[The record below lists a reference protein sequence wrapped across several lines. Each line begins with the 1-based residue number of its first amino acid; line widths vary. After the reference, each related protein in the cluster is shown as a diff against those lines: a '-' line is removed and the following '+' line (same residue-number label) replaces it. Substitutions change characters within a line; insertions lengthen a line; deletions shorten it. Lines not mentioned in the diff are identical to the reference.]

1 MVWPA
6 IKNAWILFNFRL
18 RNSELG
24 GFMLP
29 SNLTLTAS
37 FPISFEKKKRST
49 QYKDRTESNP
59 THDIEK
65 AMTRIFEFAGR
76 PFVRLVEECGRVLLL
91 FLSTVVWLFR
101 PPFRFHVIFR
111 QMEFVGLNSS
121 PVVLITGTF
130 TGMVLAI
137 QTYYGFRMFGG
148 ESLVGATVALSMT
161 RELGPAITALMVTGR
176 AGSAMAAELGTMK
189 VTEQIDALY
198 TMSVNPIQ
206 YLVMPRVVAGII
218 MLPVLTILSDFIGI
232 VGGYFVGV
240 HLLHINS
247 GIFIARIIEFVDLAD
262 IFNGLI
268 KSAFFGLILS
278 LIGCYKGFYT
288 TGGAAGVGKAT
299 TQAVVYA
306 SVSILISDYFLTAV
320 MF

>member
-1 MVWPA
+1 M
-6 IKNAWILFNFRL
+6 IKIL
-18 RNSELG
+18 
-24 GFMLP
+24 
-29 SNLTLTAS
+29 
-37 FPISFEKKKRST
+37 
-49 QYKDRTESNP
+49 
-59 THDIEK
+59 
-65 AMTRIFEFAGR
+65 EFTGR
-76 PFVRLVEECGRVLLL
+76 PFILIIEEFGRILLL
-91 FLSTVVWLFR
+91 FLSTISWLFR
-101 PPFRFHVIFR
+101 PPFRFAVVFK
-111 QMEFVGLNSS
+111 QLEFVGVSS
-121 PVVLITGTF
+121 LPVVLITGAF

-176 AGSAMAAELGTMK
+176 AGSSMAAEIGTMR

-198 TMSVNPIQ
+198 TMSVNPFQ
-206 YLVMPRVVAGII
+206 YLVMPRVLAGII
-218 MLPVLTILSDFIGI
+218 MLPLLTVTSDFIGI

-240 HLLHINS
+240 HLLNINS
-247 GIFIARIIEFVDLAD
+247 GIFVARIIEFVDLHD

-268 KSAFFGLILS
+268 KSAVFGLILS